1 MTYSEISIKFTDN
14 YYISPE
20 TFAKIKKEINKIL
33 KKDKTIDQTKVDEVY
48 MGRYKAEDELSY
60 ISDDD

>member
-33 KKDKTIDQTKVDEVY
+33 KKDKTIDQTKS
-48 MGRYKAEDELSY
+48 R
-60 ISDDD
+60 